1 MNVLESMRIALRA
14 LMANKMRAV
23 LTMLGIIIGVG
34 AVIAL
39 MSIGQGVQASVTSQ
53 IQAIGPNIV
62 FVTPGA
68 VQQGGV
74 RSAQGEAV
82 TLTYEDA
89 QALSDPQAAPDIAAV
104 APEFAAFGQIV
115 YLGNN
120 VNDRVSGVTPEYATV
135 RNYQVTDGSFITQQQ
150 VDALSRVAVLGANVA
165 QNLFAGED
173 PVGKEIKINQNP
185 YQVIGVLEAKGGASV
200 GGGFGS
206 QDDVVLIPITTAQQR
221 LFGGSRGF
229 GAGQRV
235 STIYVSAASGSQVDA
250 AVAEITAILR
260 DRHKLTY
267 QQDDFTITTQ
277 RDILSTFTQITT
289 ILTAFLGAIA
299 GISLVVGGIGIM
311 NIMLVSVTERTREIG
326 IRKAVGAKRRDILA
340 QFLVEAVVL
349 SVVGG
354 LGGIGLGWLASQGV
368 NQLKIGSPPLVTV
381 VSLSAILLAVGFS
394 AAVGL
399 FFGIYPATRAAA
411 LNPIDALRYE

>member
-1 MNVLESMRIALRA
+1 VNVLESIRIALRA
-14 LMANKMRAV
+14 LTANKLRAV

-39 MSIGQGVQASVTSQ
+39 MSIGQGVQASVTQQ
-53 IQAIGPNIV
+53 IQAIGPNII
-62 FVTPGA
+62 FITPGA
-68 VQQGGV
+68 IQQGGV
-74 RSAQGEAV
+74 QSAQGQAA
-82 TLTYEDA
+82 TLTSEDA
-89 QALSDPQAAPDIAAV
+89 EALSDPQAAPSIAAV
-104 APEFAAFGQIV
+104 APSFTSRAQIV

-120 VNDRVSGVTPEYATV
+120 VNSQVNGVTPEYALV
-135 RNYQVTDGSFITQQQ
+135 RNYQVADGSFITKEH
-150 VDALSRVAVLGANVA
+150 VDALSRVAVLGVTVV

-173 PVGKEIKINQNP
+173 PIGKEIKINQSNFR
-185 YQVIGVLEAKGGASV
+185 VIGVLEAKGGASFS
-200 GGGFGS
+200 GGFGS
-206 QDDVVLIPITTAQQR
+206 QDDVVFVPITTAQRR
-221 LFGGSRGF
+221 LFGGARGF
-229 GAGQRV
+229 GVGQRV
-235 STIYVSAASGSQVDA
+235 STIYVSAASESQVNA
-250 AVAEITAILR
+250 AISEITAVLR
-260 DRHKLTY
+260 ERHKLTY
-267 QQDDFTITTQ
+267 QQDDFTIISQ
-277 RDILSTFTQITT
+277 QDILGAFTQITT

-349 SVVGG
+349 SVFGG
-354 LGGIGLGWLASQGV
+354 LGGIGVGWLISQVV
-368 NQLKIGSPPLVTV
+368 NQLKIGTPPLTTL
-381 VSLSAILLAVGFS
+381 VSPEAILLAVGFS